1 MNNELDE
8 SDQDGGVLVVSV
20 FGGLKEARSLVAER
34 KIERILLKDCEPML
48 SNDLSIFT
56 LAKNALLKSRS
67 LGPFLGVET

>member
-48 SNDLSIFT
+48 SMISVYLPWQRMRYS
-56 LAKNALLKSRS
+56 SHVR
-67 LGPFLGVET
+67 